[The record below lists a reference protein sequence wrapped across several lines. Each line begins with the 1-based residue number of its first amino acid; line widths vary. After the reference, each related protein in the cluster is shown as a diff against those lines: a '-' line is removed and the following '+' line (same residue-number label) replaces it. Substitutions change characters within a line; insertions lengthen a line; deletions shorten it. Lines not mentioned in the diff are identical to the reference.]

1 MKANKSQKKMKV
13 EDIKMENTNKKTN
26 KMGIAKNAVIGFAVG
41 VMWELM
47 IITPLM
53 SDWTLRSIIVALT
66 VSGCG
71 CSVAGVVF
79 AIGKS
84 KKADNKTAEVELVDW
99 FGEKGDER

>member
-1 MKANKSQKKMKV
+1 
-13 EDIKMENTNKKTN
+13 MENTNKKTS
-26 KMGIAKNAVIGFAVG
+26 KMNIVKNAVIGFAVG

-71 CSVAGVVF
+71 CSVAGAVF
-79 AIGKS
+79 AIGKN
-84 KKADNKTAEVELVDW
+84 KKAENEVAKVEVI
-99 FGEKGDER
+99 E

>member
-1 MKANKSQKKMKV
+1 
-13 EDIKMENTNKKTN
+13 
-26 KMGIAKNAVIGFAVG
+26 
-41 VMWELM
+41 MWELM

-79 AIGKS
+79 AIVKS
-84 KKADNKTAEVELVDW
+84 KKAENKTAEVEVVDW
-99 FGEKGDER
+99 FGGKGNGR

>member
-1 MKANKSQKKMKV
+1 
-13 EDIKMENTNKKTN
+13 MENTNK
-26 KMGIAKNAVIGFAVG
+26 MRIVKNAVIGFAVG

-71 CSVAGVVF
+71 CAFAGGIFAVA
-79 AIGKS
+79 
-84 KKADNKTAEVELVDW
+84 KKKESENKDNKVVS
-99 FGEKGDER
+99 

>member
-1 MKANKSQKKMKV
+1 MKD
-13 EDIKMENTNKKTN
+13 EDNKMENTNKKTS
-26 KMGIAKNAVIGFAVG
+26 KMNIVKNAVIGFAVG

-71 CSVAGVVF
+71 CSVAGAVF
-79 AIGKS
+79 AIGKN
-84 KKADNKTAEVELVDW
+84 KKAENEVAKVEVI
-99 FGEKGDER
+99 E

>member
-1 MKANKSQKKMKV
+1 MKV

-84 KKADNKTAEVELVDW
+84 KKAENKTAEVELVDW
-99 FGEKGDER
+99 FGEETDYN